1 MEDTILKIVTRYIV
15 PVMQLF
21 GAYII
26 FFSLDS
32 PGGGFAGGSVLGV
45 GMVVYSLVYGIDTG
59 QRKLPRDLAMTG
71 GVILCLT
78 IIGELTFGGVFKIG
92 IGLIV
97 ALVVM
102 AIFFTLVEE
111 V

>member
-1 MEDTILKIVTRYIV
+1 MEDTILKTVMRFIV

-21 GAYII
+21 GVYII

-45 GMVVYSLVYGIDTG
+45 GMVVYALVYGIDTG